1 MMTGVV
7 ERSARGQAL
16 TSTSSIRIGIDLGNT
31 GGVAELT
38 ASGDLVA
45 VHPMP
50 CLLDGTKN
58 RPTLNAPLLAE
69 LIAKS
74 HATVAYIE
82 WVSAR
87 PTDGPIQAFSF
98 GRARGA
104 CEGICASLGVRVRFL
119 TPPQWKRLCSLPPGK
134 EGAKDRSRS
143 AAIAR
148 WPAQASLF
156 ALKKSDGLAE
166 SALIGLSGL
175 MLEEGLK

>member
-1 MMTGVV
+1 MNLV
-7 ERSARGQAL
+7 ETASRLKDSVSA
-16 TSTSSIRIGIDLGNT
+16 IRIGIDLGNA

-38 ASGDLVA
+38 ASGELVA

-69 LIAKS
+69 LIARS
-74 HATVAYIE
+74 HAATAYVE

-87 PTDGPIQAFSF
+87 PGDGPIQAFAF
-98 GRARGA
+98 GRARGV
-104 CEGICASLGVRVRFL
+104 CEGICASLGVRIRFL
-119 TPPQWKRLCSLPPGK
+119 TPPTWKRLIGLPPGK
-134 EGAKDRSRS
+134 EGAKDRSRG

-148 WPAQASLF
+148 WPAQSSLF

-166 SALIGLSGL
+166 SALIGLAGL
-175 MLEEGLK
+175 MLEEGLR

>member
-1 MMTGVV
+1 MIGVV
-7 ERSARGQAL
+7 ELPLRERMPASA
-16 TSTSSIRIGIDLGNT
+16 SSIRLGVDLGNS

-38 ASGDLVA
+38 MAGELVA
-45 VHPMP
+45 
-50 CLLDGTKN
+50 N
-58 RPTLNAPLLAE
+58 
-69 LIAKS
+69 S
-74 HATVAYIE
+74 HATVAYVE

-87 PTDGPIQAFSF
+87 PGDGPVQAFAF